1 MPSVSIILKMLYA
14 SRFEIILFGKI
25 FYKPQ
30 GPKYGHLFVFFVWH
44 GVTRLEEGN
53 CSGVRLTILLKEGW
67 CHLSGK
73 LNQD

>member
-1 MPSVSIILKMLYA
+1 MATFLYFLYDMVLRVA
-14 SRFEIILFGKI
+14 
-25 FYKPQ
+25 
-30 GPKYGHLFVFFVWH
+30 
-44 GVTRLEEGN
+44 RLEEGN